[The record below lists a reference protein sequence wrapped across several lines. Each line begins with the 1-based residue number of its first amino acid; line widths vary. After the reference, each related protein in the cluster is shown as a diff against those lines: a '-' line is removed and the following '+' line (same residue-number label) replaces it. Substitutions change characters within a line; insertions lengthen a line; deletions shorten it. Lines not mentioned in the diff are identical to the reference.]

1 MERELA
7 RDDEHVPEPCTR
19 VDALT
24 RVFALLGK
32 RWTGLVVA
40 VLTQRAAHYAELRRA
55 VPKISERMLSD
66 RLTELTDAGLVT
78 REVEPGPPLRVTY
91 RLTEAGAA
99 LGPALNELGTWAEKY
114 LPSDGTCPE
123 VADRC

>member
-1 MERELA
+1 MRDEEHLPER
-7 RDDEHVPEPCTR
+7 CTR

-40 VLTQRAAHYAELRRA
+40 VLAQRAAHYAELRRA
-55 VPKISERMLSD
+55 IPKISERMLVD
-66 RLTELTDAGLVT
+66 RLTELSEAGLVI
-78 REVEPGPPLRVTY
+78 RDVDPGPPLRVTY

-99 LGPALNELGTWAEKY
+99 LNPALNELGMWAEKY
-114 LPSDGTCPE
+114 LPPDTE
-123 VADRC
+123 IADSC